1 MPSNASVPAPG
12 TKNATAV
19 AAAAAEAAAK
29 KAELAAIAKE
39 QMLDQQAAE
48 HFAMAMAGL
57 IILFTTF
64 HWSRFLYSRYA
75 SKGVRGSKVMKI
87 QVAIARYEEAWGHW
101 INEENGTDILLD

>member
-1 MPSNASVPAPG
+1 MASNSSASAPSS
-12 TKNATAV
+12 KNATAV
-19 AAAAAEAAAK
+19 AAAAAAAAAK
-29 KAELAAIAKE
+29 KALLATIAKE

-64 HWSRFLYSRYA
+64 RWSRFLYSRYA
-75 SKGVRGSKVMKI
+75 SKGVRGSKVMKV
-87 QVAIARYEEAWGHW
+87 QVAIARYEEASAHW

>member
-1 MPSNASVPAPG
+1 MPSNSSVPAPSS
-12 TKNATAV
+12 KNATAV
-19 AAAAAEAAAK
+19 AAAAAAAK
-29 KAELAAIAKE
+29 KAVLATIAKE

-75 SKGVRGSKVMKI
+75 SKGVRGSKIMKA
-87 QVAIARYEEAWGHW
+87 QVAIARYEEAPGHW
-101 INEENGTDILLD
+101 IHEENGTDILLD